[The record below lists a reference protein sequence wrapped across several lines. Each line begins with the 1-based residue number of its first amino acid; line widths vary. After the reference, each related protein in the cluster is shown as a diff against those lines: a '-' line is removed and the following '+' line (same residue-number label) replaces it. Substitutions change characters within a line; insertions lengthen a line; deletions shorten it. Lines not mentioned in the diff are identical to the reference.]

1 MTATTRS
8 TESIAPGATLKLA
21 FELGS
26 RKWTLGVTTAA
37 AQRARLRT
45 IAAGDVRALECAFH
59 AL

>member
-1 MTATTRS
+1 
-8 TESIAPGATLKLA
+8 LKLA